1 MPPPGLQA
9 AELLEAQRQESQKAR
24 EAEARMHRE
33 NVGKLLTVISKDM
46 NEQVPKRV
54 AKHVASQL
62 QELQTSLGTAVQAA
76 LTSALPKDLLGGNLQ
91 VCSMPFPLYYLA
103 HAS

>member
-1 MPPPGLQA
+1 
-9 AELLEAQRQESQKAR
+9 
-24 EAEARMHRE
+24 MHRE

-76 LTSALPKDLLGGNLQ
+76 LTSALPKDLLSGNLQ
-91 VCSMPFPLYYLA
+91 VCSMPFPLDYLA